1 MLCGHLYHYL
11 SKLEIEANHKQAE
24 SEKKQYDDLLRE
36 RDILS
41 KVIMHIAIT
50 LKYIEFFCQSLRKA
64 EGFTEKQEHLVKI
77 HDQTIKNLQ
86 QEIAVC
92 YNELLIQ

>member
-1 MLCGHLYHYL
+1 MSML
-11 SKLEIEANHKQAE
+11 
-24 SEKKQYDDLLRE
+24 
-36 RDILS
+36 
-41 KVIMHIAIT
+41 IT
-50 LKYIEFFCQSLRKA
+50 FQSLRKA

-92 YNELLIQ
+92 ATQLFLCMYNQTHCVVELQRRGEETA